1 MKKLALYVAG
11 LAFLA
16 SCASGVVGDGPR
28 GALLPRQSTSSGRG
42 LPRASAG
49 ELYVAAFNPLSVEV
63 LNNGSYEPEY
73 AITKGL
79 ANPQGLWLDSQS
91 NLYVANYLLQNKK
104 YADTISEYANGG
116 KKPKCTYD
124 TGSDAIVGVTTDS
137 KGNVYTAD
145 DSSIAPGISEFAQ
158 CGKAI
163 QFFKTPHPATGLAF
177 DSHGNLLVAMV
188 LPHYKSEFVEFLK
201 GSSKA
206 TPLKLE
212 TGVTD
217 GIALDA
223 RDNLVVPD
231 VVKNVIHVSAPPYE
245 TSTTF
250 AKGVTGAAFVAL
262 NHDESLLFCSGYAY
276 VWVFDYPSGTYVT
289 KITGLGDPKGVADAP
304 PPP

>member
-1 MKKLALYVAG
+1 
-11 LAFLA
+11 
-16 SCASGVVGDGPR
+16 
-28 GALLPRQSTSSGRG
+28 
-42 LPRASAG
+42 
-49 ELYVAAFNPLSVEV
+49 
-63 LNNGSYEPEY
+63 LNNGSYKPEF

-91 NLYVANYLLQNKK
+91 NLYVANYFLEKKK
-104 YADTISEYANGG
+104 YSDVISEYAKGA

-124 TGSDAIVGVTTDS
+124 TGSDAIVDVTTDS

-158 CGKAI
+158 CGNAI
-163 QFFKTPHPATGLAF
+163 QLFKTPHPATGLAF
-177 DSHGNLLVAMV
+177 DSHGNLLVALV
-188 LPHYKSEFVEFLK
+188 LPHYKSAFVEVLK

-223 RDNLVVPD
+223 QDNLVVPD
-231 VVKNVIHVSAPPYE
+231 VANGVIHVSAPPYE

-250 AKGVTGAAFVAL
+250 AKGVTGAAFAAL
-262 NHDESLLFCSGYAY
+262 NHDESLLFCSGYGY

-289 KITGLGDPKGVADAP
+289 KITGFGDPKGVADAP